1 MNIVEQNILDVT
13 EPAVICHQVN
23 CRGIMGGGLALQIRQ
38 QYPAV
43 YDAYKAKTD
52 WKLGDCQLVEISDGD
67 SQFVANLA
75 GQDDICSGFGQCM
88 TDYPYLAM
96 ALRTARDF
104 ADANNLTLYLPYM
117 IGCGL
122 AGGNWS
128 KVTALIEEFAPNAV
142 VCKLPEWS

>member
-1 MNIVEQNILDVT
+1 MNIIEQNILDVT

-23 CRGIMGGGLALQIRQ
+23 CIGIMGGGLALQIRQ
-38 QYPAV
+38 KYPNV
-43 YDAYKAKTD
+43 YAAYKAKKD
-52 WKLGDCQLVEISDGD
+52 WKLGDCQLVEVSNGA

-75 GQDDICSGFGQCM
+75 GQQIIRSGFGKCM

-104 ADANNLTLYLPYM
+104 ADANSLTLYLPYM

-122 AGGNWS
+122 AGGNWGRVS
-128 KVTALIEEFAPNAV
+128 ELIEEFAPNAV
-142 VCKLPEWS
+142 VCRLPA